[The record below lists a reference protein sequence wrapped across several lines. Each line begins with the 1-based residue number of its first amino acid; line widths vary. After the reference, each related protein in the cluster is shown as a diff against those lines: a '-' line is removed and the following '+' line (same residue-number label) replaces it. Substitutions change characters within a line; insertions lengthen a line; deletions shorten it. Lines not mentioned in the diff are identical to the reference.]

1 MADDRRRNGRRRRQ
15 RALAEFFVGEDDP
28 ATWRPPIG
36 AAGVATGAGAGAGL
50 RETAGFGGAG
60 AGAGLRET
68 AGFGGGADG
77 DDDYGDDGGG
87 FGVGAGSGGSS
98 AGQGSGSAV
107 GSDPLGSLTMED
119 KQNVVGVYLREVYN
133 MLGPVV
139 YRDMEDR
146 LRIMESIRDMIQQT
160 TGSVPAPVNEPSDHP
175 TWMSQPSD
183 VDSMVAVLAKVQERI
198 AKLYMFAMHQ
208 ELEDLAPR
216 LYRLE
221 IMLRILLGDDDI
233 PEAGR
238 DGMIT
243 PPEGERLLNP
253 RNLDLSD
260 EEAKQRAEA
269 SAAALDQTQFRNLSR
284 EVALVEQAANEWRQS
299 HEGEYDQDEE
309 EDEQDEDD
317 DEDEGDFWAPARSR
331 RRTQ

>member
-1 MADDRRRNGRRRRQ
+1 MADDRRRNERPRRRQ
-15 RALAEFFVGEDDP
+15 RALAEFFVDEDDP
-28 ATWRPPIG
+28 ATWRPRIG
-36 AAGVATGAGAGAGL
+36 AAGVATGAGAGAG
-50 RETAGFGGAG
+50 AGFG
-60 AGAGLRET
+60 GLRET
-68 AGFGGGADG
+68 AGAGAADE
-77 DDDYGDDGGG
+77 DDDYDDDDVG
-87 FGVGAGSGGSS
+87 FGVGAGS
-98 AGQGSGSAV
+98 AVQGSGSAV
-107 GSDPLGSLTMED
+107 GSDPFGSLTMED

-146 LRIMESIRDMIQQT
+146 LRIMESIREIIQQT

-183 VDSMVAVLAKVQERI
+183 VDRMIAVLTKVQERI

-253 RNLDLSD
+253 RNLDMSD

-269 SAAALDQTQFRNLSR
+269 SAAALDQDQFRNLSR

-299 HEGEYDQDEE
+299 HEGEYDQDQD
-309 EDEQDEDD
+309 DEQDEDD
-317 DEDEGDFWAPARSR
+317 DEDEEDFWAPARSR

>member
-1 MADDRRRNGRRRRQ
+1 
-15 RALAEFFVGEDDP
+15 
-28 ATWRPPIG
+28 
-36 AAGVATGAGAGAGL
+36 
-50 RETAGFGGAG
+50 
-60 AGAGLRET
+60 
-68 AGFGGGADG
+68 
-77 DDDYGDDGGG
+77 
-87 FGVGAGSGGSS
+87 
-98 AGQGSGSAV
+98 
-107 GSDPLGSLTMED
+107 MED

-146 LRIMESIRDMIQQT
+146 LRIMESIREMIQQT
-160 TGSVPAPVNEPSDHP
+160 TGSVTAPVNEPSDHP

-253 RNLDLSD
+253 RNLDMSD

-269 SAAALDQTQFRNLSR
+269 YAAALDQTQFRNLSR

-299 HEGEYDQDEE
+299 HEGEYDQDQD
-309 EDEQDEDD
+309 DEQDEDD
-317 DEDEGDFWAPARSR
+317 DEDEEDFWAPARSR